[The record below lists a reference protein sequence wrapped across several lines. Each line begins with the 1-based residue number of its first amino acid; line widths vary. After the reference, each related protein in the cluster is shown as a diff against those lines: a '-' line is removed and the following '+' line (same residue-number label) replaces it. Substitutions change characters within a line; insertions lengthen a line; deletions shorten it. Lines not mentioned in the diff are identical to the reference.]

1 MKYKLLACDLDGTLL
16 DDNSNVSAENLN
28 AIDEMVKLGVEFAI
42 CTGRTYDEIPKALL
56 DNKSI
61 RYIIYSDGSVI
72 LDKNKKKNIFEH
84 YIDEITNKKLFELLS
99 NYDTMIEFFDF
110 GTPKTEKSKLNLK
123 SYDYYK
129 IDKYYIETIE
139 NTRLGIDSL
148 KNELPNLN
156 HTELINV
163 FFSDLDERKKC
174 YDILNSFETINFTTS
189 MDNNIEIMAK
199 GVSKGDALFNLC
211 KLIGVSKN
219 ETIAVGDSLNDLTM
233 FELAS
238 LPIASG
244 NASKK
249 IKEITKNVACS
260 NNEPIVKY
268 ILENFIK

>member
-42 CTGRTYDEIPKALL
+42 CTGRTYDEIPKVLL

-72 LDKNKKKNIFEH
+72 LDKDKKKNI
-84 YIDEITNKKLFELLS
+84 FELLS

-110 GTPKTEKSKLNLK
+110 GIPKTEKSKLNLK

-163 FFSDLDERKKC
+163 FFSDLDERKK
-174 YDILNSFETINFTTS
+174 LNSFETINFTTS

-233 FELAS
+233 FEFAS

>member
-1 MKYKLLACDLDGTLL
+1 MT
-16 DDNSNVSAENLN
+16 
-28 AIDEMVKLGVEFAI
+28 
-42 CTGRTYDEIPKALL
+42 
-56 DNKSI
+56 
-61 RYIIYSDGSVI
+61 
-72 LDKNKKKNIFEH
+72 
-84 YIDEITNKKLFELLS
+84 
-99 NYDTMIEFFDF
+99 EFFDF

-129 IDKYYIETIE
+129 IDEYYIETIE

-174 YDILNSFETINFTTS
+174 YDKLNSFETINFTTS

-233 FELAS
+233 FEFAS

-249 IKEITKNVACS
+249 I
-260 NNEPIVKY
+260 
-268 ILENFIK
+268 